1 MDYRVSEGN
10 SVEGERVEWTASPPL
25 KRDPASKGSGQ
36 MSGPT
41 RDKQVI
47 EKPHRAAIKGTGA
60 ASTLFNDDN

>member
-1 MDYRVSEGN
+1 MGYRVNEGN

-41 RDKQVI
+41 RMVYLRRLMI
-47 EKPHRAAIKGTGA
+47 LNSWET
-60 ASTLFNDDN
+60 SE